1 MATNSRNV
9 ALLAGA
15 QAVFMTTVN
24 INVIVTSLVG
34 VMIAPEPWLATLPLS
49 VMFIA
54 SMVTTLPA
62 SMLMGVFGRKSVF
75 IGAVLVGIVACL
87 AQGFATIWGHFPMY
101 LLASALLGITNGT
114 AQFYRY
120 AATDNAAESEKARCL
135 SLVLAGGIAA
145 AIVGPTL
152 SRMTFTIIPDH
163 IYAGCFF
170 AAAAV
175 QMSALFFLP
184 FLRITRV
191 ATPEKSAFSV
201 GWLFRQPYFIAGLTA
216 AALGYG
222 IMTFIMTATPL
233 QIVHGEHMGNDSN
246 AIIIQWH
253 VLAMLVPSLIT
264 GSLIVRYGV
273 MPILWCGLGLY
284 VAMMVVTLAGT
295 SFWHYMITLIFLGLG
310 WNLLFVGGSS
320 IIAQACPPEGR
331 AKTQGIA
338 DMMIV
343 GMVALASLMAAWF
356 HYLYGWQVMMGVALV
371 LVGVIAVSLIVA
383 MIYQPASSRP
393 TNRPPNHQ

>member
-1 MATNSRNV
+1 MATNTRNI

-34 VMIAPEPWLATLPLS
+34 VVIAPEPWLATLPLS
-49 VMFIA
+49 AMFIA
-54 SMVTTLPA
+54 SMLTTLPS
-62 SMLMGVFGRKSVF
+62 SMLMGRFGRKSVF
-75 IGAVLVGIVACL
+75 IVAVLIGILACL
-87 AQGFATIWGHFPMY
+87 AQGFATMWAHFSMY
-101 LLASALLGITNGT
+101 VLASALLGITNGT

-120 AATDNAAESEKARCL
+120 AATDNAVEAQKSRAL

-145 AIVGPTL
+145 AVIGPTL
-152 SRMTFTIIPDH
+152 SRMTFTIIPGH
-163 IYAGCFF
+163 LYAGCFF

-175 QMSALFFLP
+175 QMSALLFLP
-184 FLRITRV
+184 FLRITR
-191 ATPEKSAFSV
+191 APMPETSSFSV

-233 QIVHGEHMGNDSN
+233 QIVHGEHMSNDIN

-273 MPILWCGLGLY
+273 MPILWWGLGLY
-284 VAMMVVTLAGT
+284 VAMMVVTLAERVSG
-295 SFWHYMITLIFLGLG
+295 
-310 WNLLFVGGSS
+310 
-320 IIAQACPPEGR
+320 II
-331 AKTQGIA
+331 
-338 DMMIV
+338 
-343 GMVALASLMAAWF
+343 
-356 HYLYGWQVMMGVALV
+356 
-371 LVGVIAVSLIVA
+371 
-383 MIYQPASSRP
+383 
-393 TNRPPNHQ
+393 